1 MTRTKA
7 ETSMT
12 VRKDTSVSNPRS
24 AHACFDSIRTSKDK
38 RRESQ
43 SDESRAR
50 LSCALSR
57 YQVPRPAA
65 AAAADST
72 TGEELVRRTAA
83 RGFSPNKTTPA
94 QSTPPLLQQ
103 YIVIKLAQMHTGDLA
118 SSLKRHS
125 QCRISFIHT
134 LRPQCIRDRHFWW
147 RELWCWW
154 QSYSLKFTSH
164 IMNFMLQS
172 PNVPWPEISLVMGLE
187 QYDGVRPIAN
197 GRKHPPT
204 SQNTTLVGLFVLT
217 SLKCLKCLK
226 SIFVSDT
233 VQILKWHS
241 LSAEDNDQG

>member
-12 VRKDTSVSNPRS
+12 VRKDTCVSNPRS

-94 QSTPPLLQQ
+94 QSTAPLLQQ
-103 YIVIKLAQMHTGDLA
+103 YIVIKLAQIHTGDLA
-118 SSLKRHS
+118 SSLKKD
-125 QCRISFIHT
+125 I
-134 LRPQCIRDRHFWW
+134 
-147 RELWCWW
+147 
-154 QSYSLKFTSH
+154 
-164 IMNFMLQS
+164 
-172 PNVPWPEISLVMGLE
+172 PNVAFHSYIPSGRSASGTGISDE
-187 QYDGVRPIAN
+187 ENCGVGDNLIA
-197 GRKHPPT
+197 
-204 SQNTTLVGLFVLT
+204 
-217 SLKCLKCLK
+217 
-226 SIFVSDT
+226 
-233 VQILKWHS
+233 
-241 LSAEDNDQG
+241 